1 MGVIRGIYPF
11 AGEIPAVGNTLP
23 GLSVTVVGGDTGTIE
38 YIIHN
43 NTGQDIPVSLTLL
56 PVPLTQVSSN
66 VNLGPVK
73 LTVPPSPSSK
83 DPGRLLSCFRPQHLQ
98 DGLGTTSV
106 FPLPGGVYNA
116 FLELVEHD
124 VTYEVGF
131 NVVVNPQPASPGSN
145 NIGVRPG
152 LWKDIK

>member
-1 MGVIRGIYPF
+1 MGVIRGIDPF

-83 DPGRLLSCFRPQHLQ
+83 GRLVSCFRPQHLQ

-145 NIGVRPG
+145 DIGVRPG
-152 LWKDIK
+152 LKDIK

>member
-83 DPGRLLSCFRPQHLQ
+83 GRLVSCFRPQHLQ
-98 DGLGTTSV
+98 DGPGTTSV

-124 VTYEVGF
+124 VTYQVGF

-152 LWKDIK
+152 LKDIQ

>member
-83 DPGRLLSCFRPQHLQ
+83 GRLVSCFRPQHLQ
-98 DGLGTTSV
+98 DGPGTTSV

-124 VTYEVGF
+124 VTYQVGF

-145 NIGVRPG
+145 DIGVRPG
-152 LWKDIK
+152 LKDIK

>member
-83 DPGRLLSCFRPQHLQ
+83 GRLVSCFRPQHLQ
-98 DGLGTTSV
+98 DGPGTTSV

-131 NVVVNPQPASPGSN
+131 NVVVNPQPDSPGSN
-145 NIGVRPG
+145 NIGVCPG
-152 LWKDIK
+152 L